1 MPSINLATKY
11 SSKLDQLFTAGSY
24 TDRYINKKYDFTG
37 AKTVEVYT
45 VTTVDPTNYDR
56 TNTGDRFGGN
66 NELEDVITAY
76 TISNDKSFKIA
87 IDDGNYE
94 QQALAKKAGE
104 VMRAEMEEKVIPMID
119 ANRLLKAAIGAA
131 AVSQYYS
138 PTSNKPYEDVLKMS
152 AALDE
157 SKAPQSGR
165 VLWVTP
171 AFYNLIKGEI
181 TTQVL
186 ASGYNDKLVGR
197 GFVGELDGTPV
208 VKVPSSY
215 FPTNTSAIMVHRDAL
230 LGVDQIKTTRIITD
244 SELVDGKVLV
254 GRFIFDSF
262 ILNGKKKAVAAIGT
276 GTVSA

>member
-1 MPSINLATKY
+1 MAVNLATKY
-11 SSKLDQLFTAGSY
+11 ASKLDQLFTAGSY
-24 TDRYINKKYDFTG
+24 TDRYVNKKYDFTG

-45 VTTVDPTNYDR
+45 VTTVDPSNYDR

-66 NELEDVITAY
+66 NELQDVITAY
-76 TISNDKSFKIA
+76 TIGNDKSFKIA

-254 GRFIFDSF
+254 GRFIYDSF

>member
-76 TISNDKSFKIA
+76 TIGNDKAFKIA

-104 VMRAEMEEKVIPMID
+104 VMRAQMEEKVIPMID
-119 ANRLLKAAIGAA
+119 ANRLLKAAVGAA
-131 AVSQYYS
+131 AVSQYLS
-138 PTSNKPYEDVLKMS
+138 PTANDAYGDVLKMNEK
-152 AALDE
+152 LDE
-157 SKAPQSGR
+157 CKAPISGR

-171 AFYNLIKGEI
+171 AFYNNIKKQI
-181 TTQVL
+181 TTTVL
-186 ASGYNDKLVGR
+186 GSGYNDKLMGR
-197 GFVGELDGTPV
+197 GFVGELDGVPV

-230 LGVDQIKTTRIITD
+230 LGVEQIKSTRIITD

-262 ILNGKKKAVAAIGT
+262 ILNGKKNAVAAIGT

>member
-254 GRFIFDSF
+254 GRFIYDSF
-262 ILNGKKKAVAAIGT
+262 ILNGKKNAVAAIGT

>member
-119 ANRLLKAAIGAA
+119 ANRLNKAAIGAA

-138 PTSNKPYEDVLKMS
+138 PTANKPYEDVLKMS

>member
-45 VTTVDPTNYDR
+45 VTTVTPTNYDR

-76 TISNDKSFKIA
+76 TIGNDKSFKIA

-104 VMRAEMEEKVIPMID
+104 VMRAQMEEQVIPMID
-119 ANRLLKAAIGAA
+119 ANRLLKAGIGAA

-138 PTSNKPYEDVLKMS
+138 PTANDAYGDILKLS

-157 SKAPQSGR
+157 AKAPVSGR

-171 AFYNLIKGEI
+171 SEYNLIKKQI
-181 TTQVL
+181 TTNVL
-186 ASGYNDKLVGR
+186 ASGYNDKLIGR
-197 GFVGELDGTPV
+197 GFVGELDGVPV
-208 VKVPSSY
+208 VKVPTSY
-215 FPTNTSAIMVHRDAL
+215 FPSNTNAIMVHRDAL
-230 LGVDQIKTTRIITD
+230 LGVDQIKTTRIISD

-262 ILNGKKKAVAAIGT
+262 ILNGKKKSVAAIGT
-276 GTVSA
+276 GSLS

>member
-76 TISNDKSFKIA
+76 TIGNDKSFKIA

-119 ANRLLKAAIGAA
+119 ANRLLKAAVGAA
-131 AVSQYYS
+131 AVSQYLS
-138 PTSNKPYEDVLKMS
+138 PTANDSYGDVLKMNEK
-152 AALDE
+152 LDE
-157 SKAPQSGR
+157 CKAPISGR

-171 AFYNLIKGEI
+171 AFYNAIKKEI
-181 TTQVL
+181 TTTIH
-186 ASGYNDKLVGR
+186 ADGYNDKLMGR
-197 GFVGELDGTPV
+197 GFVGELDGVPV

-215 FPTNTSAIMVHRDAL
+215 FPANTSAIMVHRDAL
-230 LGVDQIKTTRIITD
+230 LGVEQIKTTRIITD

-254 GRFIFDSF
+254 GRFIYDSF
-262 ILNGKKKAVAAIGT
+262 ILNGKKNAVAAIGT